1 MTSFVD
7 LRPQRAMGNTA
18 FSLAS
23 QIWGRTAAAVQ
34 GLAQRRAN
42 ALADERFLER
52 ARRDP
57 RLLAELQAAI
67 ARHQFTS

>member
-18 FSLAS
+18 FSLVN
-23 QIWGRTAAAVQ
+23 QIWGRAAAAVQ
-34 GLAQRRAN
+34 DLARRRAS

-52 ARRDP
+52 ATHDP

-67 ARHQFTS
+67 ARHQSSS

>member
-7 LRPQRAMGNTA
+7 QRPQRAMGNTA
-18 FSLAS
+18 FSLIS
-23 QIWGRTAAAVQ
+23 QILGRAAAAVRS
-34 GLAQRRAN
+34 LAQRRAN

-52 ARRDP
+52 ATHDP

-67 ARHQFTS
+67 ARHQSSS